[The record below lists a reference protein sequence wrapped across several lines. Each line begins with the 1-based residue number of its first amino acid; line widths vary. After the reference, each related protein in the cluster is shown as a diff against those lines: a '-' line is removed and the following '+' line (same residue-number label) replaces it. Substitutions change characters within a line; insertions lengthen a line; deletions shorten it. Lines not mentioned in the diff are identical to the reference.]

1 MATTVLI
8 RDETPAGAVV
18 DQWQLVVAERLTLR
32 ELIRLRVRE
41 EVARYNAAPDGHF
54 NGLIRPTEAEA
65 QVNGY
70 RMKPGR
76 QIRWEEQAD
85 VAIAAFERNGF
96 FVLVGSGQV
105 DDLDAELDLDD
116 STDVAFVR
124 LVPLVGG

>member
-1 MATTVLI
+1 
-8 RDETPAGAVV
+8 
-18 DQWQLVVAERLTLR
+18 
-32 ELIRLRVRE
+32 
-41 EVARYNAAPDGHF
+41 
-54 NGLIRPTEAEA
+54 
-65 QVNGY
+65 
-70 RMKPGR
+70 MKPGR